1 MTFFRGFRIVLL
13 RVYIMLKKSSIRKI
27 CLAAFCL
34 LILFILY
41 LFPKR
46 GDNSLSI
53 PETTYTVTN
62 AKDTIFL
69 LDKNDYVA
77 RIGVAIAEDD
87 VVKKANTIISYLT
100 IGSDNANLIPNG
112 FKPIIPRGT
121 KVLSSTLA
129 DGNFKVDFSKE
140 LLEVSERDECRLI
153 EALVYSLTG
162 LNEIKSITILV
173 EGEIL
178 NKLPHSQEFL
188 NNPLDRS
195 IGINKKYDVDSI
207 KGTTK
212 TTMYY
217 LSKYDGYY
225 YYVPVTKVSND
236 SKEKIEVIIK
246 ELASSPVYETSL
258 MSYLS
263 SETTLQNY
271 KILDDQLAIDF
282 NSAILS
288 DVTKNDILEEVT
300 YAINLSIKDNYDID
314 TVSYTVDQEE
324 IAKFDLKSLE

>member
-1 MTFFRGFRIVLL
+1 
-13 RVYIMLKKSSIRKI
+13 MLKKSSIRKI

-34 LILFILY
+34 LILLILY
-41 LFPKR
+41 LFPKKT
-46 GDNSLSI
+46 DQNLSF
-53 PETTYTVTN
+53 PETSYSVSN
-62 AKDTIFL
+62 AKDTLFL
-69 LDKNDYVA
+69 PDKNDYVA
-77 RIGVAIAEDD
+77 RINMAIKADTTID
-87 VVKKANTIISYLT
+87 KANTVISYLT
-100 IGSDNANLIPNG
+100 IGSDNESVIPNG

-121 KVLSSTLA
+121 KILSSSIN
-129 DGNFKVDFSKE
+129 DNNYKVDFSKE
-140 LLEVSERDECRLI
+140 FLEVSENDEIRLI
-153 EALVYSLTG
+153 EAIVYSLTG
-162 LNEIKSITILV
+162 IEGIKSVTILV
-173 EGEIL
+173 EGKIL

-207 KGTTK
+207 KGTVK

-246 ELASSPVYETSL
+246 ELTSSPVYETSL
-258 MSYLS
+258 MSYLN

-271 KILDDQLAIDF
+271 KILDDQIDLDF
-282 NSAILS
+282 NSAILT

-300 YAINLSIKDNYDID
+300 YAINLSIKDNYGIEK
-314 TVSYTVDQEE
+314 VSYTVDSEVV
-324 IAKFDLKSLE
+324 AKFDLKGLE

>member
-1 MTFFRGFRIVLL
+1 
-13 RVYIMLKKSSIRKI
+13 MLKKSSIRKI

-34 LILFILY
+34 LILLILY
-41 LFPKR
+41 LFPKKT
-46 GDNSLSI
+46 DQNLSF
-53 PETTYTVTN
+53 PETSYSISN
-62 AKDTIFL
+62 AKDTLFL
-69 LDKNDYVA
+69 PDKNDYVA
-77 RIGVAIAEDD
+77 RINMAIKADTTID
-87 VVKKANTIISYLT
+87 KANTVISYLT
-100 IGSDNANLIPNG
+100 IGSDNESVIPNG

-121 KVLSSTLA
+121 KILSSSIN
-129 DGNFKVDFSKE
+129 DNNYKVDFSKE
-140 LLEVSERDECRLI
+140 FLEVSENDEIRLI
-153 EALVYSLTG
+153 EAIVYSLTG
-162 LNEIKSITILV
+162 IEGIKSVTILV
-173 EGEIL
+173 EGKIL

-207 KGTTK
+207 KGTVK

-246 ELASSPVYETSL
+246 ELTSSPVYETSL
-258 MSYLS
+258 MSYLN

-271 KILDDQLAIDF
+271 KILDDQIDLDF
-282 NSAILS
+282 NSAILT

-300 YAINLSIKDNYDID
+300 YAINLSIKDNYGIEK
-314 TVSYTVDQEE
+314 VSYTVDSEVV
-324 IAKFDLKSLE
+324 AKFDLKGLE

>member
-1 MTFFRGFRIVLL
+1 
-13 RVYIMLKKSSIRKI
+13 MLKKSSIRKI

-34 LILFILY
+34 LILLILY
-41 LFPKR
+41 LFPKKT
-46 GDNSLSI
+46 DQNLSF
-53 PETTYTVTN
+53 PETSYSVSN
-62 AKDTIFL
+62 AKDTLFL
-69 LDKNDYVA
+69 PDKNDYVA
-77 RIGVAIAEDD
+77 RINMAIKADTTID
-87 VVKKANTIISYLT
+87 KANTVISYLT
-100 IGSDNANLIPNG
+100 IGSDNESVIPNG

-121 KVLSSTLA
+121 KILSSSIN
-129 DGNFKVDFSKE
+129 DNNYKVDFSKE
-140 LLEVSERDECRLI
+140 FLEVSENDEIRLI
-153 EALVYSLTG
+153 EAIVYSLTG
-162 LNEIKSITILV
+162 IEGIKSVTILV
-173 EGEIL
+173 EGKIL

-207 KGTTK
+207 KGTVK

-258 MSYLS
+258 MSYLN

-271 KILDDQLAIDF
+271 KILDDQIDLDF
-282 NSAILS
+282 NSAILA

-300 YAINLSIKDNYDID
+300 YAINLSIKDNYGIEK
-314 TVSYTVDQEE
+314 VSYTVDSEE
-324 IAKFDLKSLE
+324 VAKFDLKGLE

>member
-1 MTFFRGFRIVLL
+1 
-13 RVYIMLKKSSIRKI
+13 MLKKSSIRKI
-27 CLAAFCL
+27 CLAAFCV

-41 LFPKR
+41 LFPKKTDR
-46 GDNSLSI
+46 NLSI
-53 PETTYTVTN
+53 PETSYTVTS
-62 AKDTIFL
+62 ASDTLFL

-77 RIGVAIAEDD
+77 RIGMSIKGETELD
-87 VVKKANTIISYLT
+87 KAKTMLSYLT
-100 IGSDNANLIPNG
+100 IGSDESSLIPSG
-112 FKPIIPRGT
+112 FNPIIPKGT
-121 KVLSSTLA
+121 KILSSA
-129 DGNFKVDFSKE
+129 IDDYNFKVDFSKE
-140 LLEVSERDECRLI
+140 FLDVAAEDELRLI
-153 EALVYSLTG
+153 ESIVYSLTG
-162 LNEIKSITILV
+162 IEGIKSVTILV

-188 NNPLDRS
+188 DNPLDRS
-195 IGINKKYDVDSI
+195 IGINKKYDVDRI

-246 ELASSPVYETSL
+246 ELASSPIYETSL
-258 MSYLS
+258 MSYLN

-271 KILDDQLAIDF
+271 KILDNELDIDF

-300 YAINLSIKDNYDID
+300 YAINLSIKDNYNID
-314 TVSYTVDQEE
+314 TVSYTVDQKE
-324 IAKFDLKSLE
+324 IASFDLKSLE

>member
-1 MTFFRGFRIVLL
+1 
-13 RVYIMLKKSSIRKI
+13 MLKKSSIRKI

-34 LILFILY
+34 LILLILY
-41 LFPKR
+41 LFPKKT
-46 GDNSLSI
+46 DQNLSF
-53 PETTYTVTN
+53 PETSYSVSN
-62 AKDTIFL
+62 AKDTLFL
-69 LDKNDYVA
+69 PDKNDYVA
-77 RIGVAIAEDD
+77 RINMAIKADTTID
-87 VVKKANTIISYLT
+87 KANTVISYLT
-100 IGSDNANLIPNG
+100 IGSDNESVIPNG

-121 KVLSSTLA
+121 KILSSSIN
-129 DGNFKVDFSKE
+129 DNNYKVDFSKE
-140 LLEVSERDECRLI
+140 FLEVSENDEIRLI
-153 EALVYSLTG
+153 EAIVYSLTG
-162 LNEIKSITILV
+162 IEGIKSVTILV
-173 EGEIL
+173 EGKIL

-207 KGTTK
+207 KGTVK

-246 ELASSPVYETSL
+246 ELTSSPVYETSL
-258 MSYLS
+258 MSYLN

-271 KILDDQLAIDF
+271 KILDDQIDLDF
-282 NSAILS
+282 NSAILT

-300 YAINLSIKDNYDID
+300 YAINLSIKDNYEIEK
-314 TVSYTVDQEE
+314 VSYTVDSEVV
-324 IAKFDLKSLE
+324 AKFDLKGLE

>member
-1 MTFFRGFRIVLL
+1 
-13 RVYIMLKKSSIRKI
+13 MLKKSSIRKI

-34 LILFILY
+34 LILLILY
-41 LFPKR
+41 LFPKKT
-46 GDNSLSI
+46 DQNLSF
-53 PETTYTVTN
+53 PETSYSVSN
-62 AKDTIFL
+62 AKDTLFL
-69 LDKNDYVA
+69 PDKNDYVA
-77 RIGVAIAEDD
+77 RINMAIKADTTID
-87 VVKKANTIISYLT
+87 KANTVISYLT
-100 IGSDNANLIPNG
+100 IGSDNESVIPNG

-121 KVLSSTLA
+121 KILSSSIN
-129 DGNFKVDFSKE
+129 DNNYKVDFSKE
-140 LLEVSERDECRLI
+140 FLEVSENDEIRLI
-153 EALVYSLTG
+153 EAIVYSLTG
-162 LNEIKSITILV
+162 IEGIKSVTILV
-173 EGEIL
+173 EGKIL

-207 KGTTK
+207 KGTVK

-246 ELASSPVYETSL
+246 ELTSSPVYETSL
-258 MSYLS
+258 MSYLN

-271 KILDDQLAIDF
+271 KILDDQIDLDF
-282 NSAILS
+282 NSAILT

-300 YAINLSIKDNYDID
+300 YAINLSIKDNYGIEK
-314 TVSYTVDQEE
+314 VSYTVDSEE
-324 IAKFDLKSLE
+324 VAKFDLKGLE